1 MSLLSFV
8 GVHGRSSTGKS
19 LRNANHEILIS
30 VFIALYYMHIFSGPG
45 IDGRQFLHIG
55 SVVSPVGQI
64 LGLVPGRNR
73 SSFQNLMLMML
84 CVQIVNDRIR
94 NRLYF
99 IDQRFYRKGL
109 VSRSLLSVSSCG
121 ICGKTELS
129 YLEFSGERFSD
140 PQRVDVE
147 LIPSLFDK
155 METTQHGFSA
165 SGGSH
170 AASAFT
176 LDGELLCTMEDI
188 GRHNAVDKVVGDLIL
203 SDRFHKA
210 KIMTV
215 SGRLSYEIAI
225 KCFRAQIPFLA
236 AVSAPSSLA
245 VDYAKELGITL
256 FAFCRKNRI
265 TCYAH
270 PERVQGAVAVHQS
283 T

>member
-1 MSLLSFV
+1 
-8 GVHGRSSTGKS
+8 
-19 LRNANHEILIS
+19 
-30 VFIALYYMHIFSGPG
+30 
-45 IDGRQFLHIG
+45 
-55 SVVSPVGQI
+55 
-64 LGLVPGRNR
+64 
-73 SSFQNLMLMML
+73 MML

-225 KCFRAQIPFLA
+225 KCFKAQIPFLA

-270 PERVQGAVAVHQS
+270 PERVPGAVAVHQS